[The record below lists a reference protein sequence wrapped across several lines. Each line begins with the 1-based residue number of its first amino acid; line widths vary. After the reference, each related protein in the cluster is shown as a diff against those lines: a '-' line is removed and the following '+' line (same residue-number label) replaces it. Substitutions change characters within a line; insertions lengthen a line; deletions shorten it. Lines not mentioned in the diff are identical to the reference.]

1 MSGAGD
7 QSKQLRDGVEKVED
21 LRDEEEHHCL
31 AEVAEDPDH
40 SKRHPS
46 KIAVGVSHKHTRGV
60 PTESAKVNPI
70 HISCSYELLGRH
82 LRDFSQPCTLPPLQ
96 IKFFR
101 PSHFTDRLC
110 LKRAAETATNGSSR

>member
-31 AEVAEDPDH
+31 AEVAKDPDH

-46 KIAVGVSHKHTRGV
+46 KVAVGVSHKHTRGV
-60 PTESAKVNPI
+60 PTGTAQRSIQSTFHVVIRKSHDYGTSHALTQGEV
-70 HISCSYELLGRH
+70 HIQYIG
-82 LRDFSQPCTLPPLQ
+82 
-96 IKFFR
+96 
-101 PSHFTDRLC
+101 
-110 LKRAAETATNGSSR
+110 GSKNC